1 MPGSS
6 SGQRVPR
13 IRARRSSRISS
24 ATSIVKGSTA
34 TALAYGRMDA
44 PGFAGKVVVVT
55 GAGSGIGRASALLF
69 AKLGAK
75 VHVADVNGES
85 AEAVARETGGKA
97 HLVDVTDPEA
107 VDAFASRVLD
117 EDGRVDVLHSNAG
130 IGHAADIEQTTV
142 DDWQRVIG
150 VNLLGMAYVVQAFV
164 TRMIDQGGR
173 SSIVNTAS
181 MAGLVASPG
190 MAPYSASKFGVVG
203 MSESLN
209 AELKEHGIHV
219 CAVCPGIIDT
229 PITRSAIMRGEFA
242 ERREQAIDFYR
253 KRGASPDRVA
263 EAVVNAVRRRKVV
276 QPVPRSHVLPPWLLK
291 RVSPR
296 APQVLA
302 RTLPKIVMRG
312 K

>member
-1 MPGSS
+1 
-6 SGQRVPR
+6 VPASV
-13 IRARRSSRISS
+13 RA
-24 ATSIVKGSTA
+24 V
-34 TALAYGRMDA
+34 DA
-44 PGFAGKVVVVT
+44 HEFGGKVVVVT
-55 GAGSGIGRASALLF
+55 GAGSGIGRSSATLF

-75 VHVADVNGES
+75 VHVADLNGES
-85 AEAVARETGGKA
+85 AQAVAGEIEAQGGRAVA
-97 HLVDVTDPEA
+97 HTVDVTDP
-107 VDAFASRVLD
+107 DAAAALAQRVFD

-130 IGHAADIEQTTV
+130 IGHAADIAETTV
-142 DDWQRVIG
+142 EDWQRVIG

-164 TRMIDQGGR
+164 TRMIGQGGR

-181 MAGLVASPG
+181 MAGLVAAPG

-219 CAVCPGIIDT
+219 CAICPGIIDT

-242 ERREQAIDFYR
+242 ERREQAVEFYR
-253 KRGASPDRVA
+253 KRGASPDQVA
-263 EAVVNAVRRRKVV
+263 EAVVAAVRKRKLI

-296 APQVLA
+296 ASQVLA
-302 RTLPKIVMRG
+302 RTLPKLVMRG